1 MRALILINIL
11 LIELSWT
18 MERTGPLF
26 FEEPPNIQ
34 NGAVVECRALG
45 EPKPIIT
52 WKCNNHSLKNNSFDE
67 FRNEIMVRSDGAL
80 ILTPLSLQTYRLEI
94 ESWIKCQCIA
104 TNKFGSIASREVR
117 VNTGID
123 SIVFSI
129 DIWRQFL

>member
-11 LIELSWT
+11 LVELSST
-18 MERTGPLF
+18 LDQTGPVF
-26 FEEPPNIQ
+26 FVEPPNIQ

-52 WKCNNHSLKNNSFDE
+52 WKCNNHSLNNNSFDE

-123 SIVFSI
+123 
-129 DIWRQFL
+129 